1 VDAVTGATPLPDKPK
16 RKRSK
21 IQFPYNPLNDG
32 VEIAKSILQNGG
44 QQGTIEQVAVWS
56 KHKTIDS
63 GTFKLKL
70 YAARLF
76 GLIEMNDDTIRL
88 TELGNDILDP
98 RKERQARAR
107 AFLNVPL
114 YREIYKKYKGKMLP
128 SDAGLEAE
136 MATLG
141 VAPKQKER
149 ARRIFEHSAQQAGLF
164 SLGRDRLISPG
175 RMTQTQ
181 EPQSREEQHSS
192 NWEKAT
198 RLCGTLSASWP
209 DAAAQLHPLIRG
221 LLETLPPPET
231 EWPNEK
237 RQHWLKTAE
246 SIFGLIYK
254 GNGET
259 SDK

>member
-1 VDAVTGATPLPDKPK
+1 MDALRGATPLADEPTGKPK

-21 IQFPYNPLNDG
+21 IMFPYNPLNDG
-32 VEIAKSILQNGG
+32 VAIAKPILQNGG
-44 QQGTIEQVAVWS
+44 QQGTIAQVAGWS
-56 KHKTIDS
+56 NHKTIDS

-114 YREIYKKYKGKMLP
+114 YREIYKKYKGKILP

-136 MATLG
+136 MTTLG
-141 VAPKQKER
+141 VAPKQKDR

-175 RMTQTQ
+175 AMTQT
-181 EPQSREEQHSS
+181 EEREEQHSS
-192 NWEKAT
+192 NREKAT
-198 RLCGTLSASWP
+198 RLWGTLSASWP
-209 DAAAQLHPLIRG
+209 DAAELHPLISG
-221 LLETLPPPET
+221 LLETLPPPEA
-231 EWPNEK
+231 EWPNER
-237 RQHWLKTAE
+237 RQQWLKTAE
-246 SIFGLIYK
+246 HIFGLIYK